1 MATTTATKNTWSTGS
16 AADERKIWDFL
27 MAKIG
32 NAYGVAGLMGNL
44 YAESALRSYNLQQTY
59 EKSLGMTDTSYTNAV
74 DNGTYTNFVKDKA
87 GYGLVQ
93 WTYHSRKQGLMD
105 YCKSKGC
112 SIGDLQMQLEYMWK
126 ELGWYG
132 SVLNTLKN
140 AKSVLEASNA
150 VLFNYEAPAD
160 QGEAMQKKRAAYGQ
174 DYYDR
179 YAKAATTA
187 TTKPAETK
195 PAASTATASTY
206 TLELPI
212 LKKGDTGN
220 KVKALQLLLIGN
232 GYSCGK
238 YGADSSFGPATDE
251 AVKKMQKANGITVDG
266 IVGKNTMELLLK

>member
-1 MATTTATKNTWSTGS
+1 MATTATKNTWSTGS

-74 DNGTYTNFVKDKA
+74 DNGAYTNFVKDKA

-105 YCKSKGC
+105 YCKSKGT

-132 SVLNTLKN
+132 SVLNTLKA

-179 YAKAATTA
+179 YAA
-187 TTKPAETK
+187 K
-195 PAASTATASTY
+195 PAAPAQTAPTATAQTGYSLQLST
-206 TLELPI
+206 
-212 LKKGDTGN
+212 LKKGDKGD
-220 KVKALQLLLIGN
+220 KVKALQILLIGN
-232 GYSCGK
+232 KYSCGTA
-238 YGADSSFGPATDE
+238 GADSSFGPATDE
-251 AVKKMQKANGITVDG
+251 AVRKYQKDKGLTVDG
-266 IVGKNTMELLLK
+266 VVGKNTMSKLLGV